1 MHLPLITEVVEGSLM
16 EVVDKAT
23 LQITIITP
31 TTVMDMEVEIDKV
44 EGKIPVQVRNLNVSY
59 VVSLATLLRYVIT
72 GLISLFKVVR
82 LLLLIL

>member
-1 MHLPLITEVVEGSLM
+1 MPLPLITEVVEGSLM

-31 TTVMDMEVEIDKV
+31 IEVVDVEVEMDKV
-44 EGKIPVQVRNLNVSY
+44 EGKILVQVRNLSVSY
-59 VVSLATLLRYVIT
+59 VVSLATLLRSVIT

-82 LLLLIL
+82 LLFLIL